1 MKKAL
6 LALLLVLDVFITW
19 QPQIENLEEKIM
31 AIAKSTLAFVTKEEG
46 FKTKAYADSKGL
58 MTIGVGHLIKP
69 DEAHLKEAT
78 LSIDQVEEL
87 LQSDLKWCDE
97 AVTQAIKVPLNQN
110 QYDALYSLCF
120 NIGATHFRESTVVK
134 KINQGDLAGAADAIL
149 MWNKPPELE
158 GRRKR
163 ERALFLGLEQ

>member
-6 LALLLVLDVFITW
+6 LALLLVFDIFITW
-19 QPQIENLEEKIM
+19 QSQIENFEEKIM

-78 LSIDQVEEL
+78 LSIDQVEDL

>member
-19 QPQIENLEEKIM
+19 QSQIENLEEKIM

-97 AVTQAIKVPLNQN
+97 VVTQAIKVPLNQN

>member
-6 LALLLVLDVFITW
+6 LALLLVIDIFITW
-19 QPQIENLEEKIM
+19 QPQIENLKEKVM
-31 AIAKSTLAFVTKEEG
+31 AIAKSTLEFVTKEEG
-46 FKTKAYADSKGL
+46 FRSKAYADSKGL

-69 DEAHLKEAT
+69 EESNLKDIT
-78 LSIDQVEEL
+78 LTTEQVEDL
-87 LQSDLKWCDE
+87 LRNDLKWCDE
-97 AVTQAIKVPLNQN
+97 AVNQSIKVPLTQN

-120 NIGATHFRESTVVK
+120 NIGATHFKESTVVR
-134 KINQGDLAGAADAIL
+134 KINQGDLNGAADAFL

-163 ERALFLGLEQ
+163 ERALFLGQEQ

>member
-6 LALLLVLDVFITW
+6 FALLLTFDVFITW
-19 QPQIENLEEKIM
+19 QPQIQNLEEKIM

-46 FKTKAYADSKGL
+46 FKTKAYADTKGL

-69 DEAHLKEAT
+69 DEAHLKDAT
-78 LSIDQVEEL
+78 LTIDQVEDL
-87 LQSDLKWCDE
+87 LQNDLKWCDE
-97 AVTQAIKVPLNQN
+97 AVNSSIKVPLNQN

-120 NIGATHFRESTVVK
+120 NIGATHFKESTVVK
-134 KINQGDLAGAADAIL
+134 RINQGDMAGAADAIL

-163 ERALFLGLEQ
+163 ERALFLGQEK

>member
-6 LALLLVLDVFITW
+6 FALLLTFDIFITW
-19 QPQIENLEEKIM
+19 QPQIQNLEEKIM

-46 FKTKAYADSKGL
+46 FKTKAYADTKGL

-69 DEAHLKEAT
+69 DEAHLKDAT
-78 LSIDQVEEL
+78 LTIDQVEDL
-87 LQSDLKWCDE
+87 LQNDLKWCDE
-97 AVTQAIKVPLNQN
+97 AVNSSIKVPLNQN

-120 NIGATHFRESTVVK
+120 NIGATHFKESTVVK
-134 KINQGDLAGAADAIL
+134 RINQGDMAGAADAIL

-163 ERALFLGLEQ
+163 ERALFLGQEK

>member
-6 LALLLVLDVFITW
+6 LALLLVFDIFITW
-19 QPQIENLEEKIM
+19 QSQIENFEEKIM

-163 ERALFLGLEQ
+163 ERALFLGLE

>member
-1 MKKAL
+1 
-6 LALLLVLDVFITW
+6 
-19 QPQIENLEEKIM
+19 M

-97 AVTQAIKVPLNQN
+97 VVTQAIKVPLNQN

>member
-1 MKKAL
+1 
-6 LALLLVLDVFITW
+6 
-19 QPQIENLEEKIM
+19 M

-46 FKTKAYADSKGL
+46 FKTKAYADTKGL

-69 DEAHLKEAT
+69 DEAHLKDAT
-78 LSIDQVEEL
+78 LTIDQVEDL
-87 LQSDLKWCDE
+87 LQNDLKWCDE
-97 AVTQAIKVPLNQN
+97 AVNSSIKVPLNQN

-120 NIGATHFRESTVVK
+120 NIGATHFKESTVVK
-134 KINQGDLAGAADAIL
+134 RINQGDMAGAADAIL

-163 ERALFLGLEQ
+163 ERALFLGQEK

>member
-6 LALLLVLDVFITW
+6 LALLLVFDIFITW

-97 AVTQAIKVPLNQN
+97 VVTQAIKVPLNQN